1 MIRGA
6 GDLWGTLRG
15 EENYITESLEY
26 WKKELK
32 IPASLGETVKEN
44 TRKEKG
50 RRGEGGVKGEM
61 RWGEERRKKKRRKG
75 KGRGGKKLQ
84 EGGEPWREGEGM

>member
-1 MIRGA
+1 M
-6 GDLWGTLRG
+6 GDSEG

-26 WKKELK
+26 WKKEMK

-61 RWGEERRKKKRRKG
+61 RWGEERRRKKRRKG
-75 KGRGGKKLQ
+75 KG
-84 EGGEPWREGEGM
+84 GEGRNCRKEVSLGGRGEGCKQS